1 MTRMQTVAVLCES
14 RTAQILATARAEAD
28 ARYRAA
34 AGRTRHRGDR
44 FAARIL
50 AGPPKGWQP

>member
-1 MTRMQTVAVLCES
+1 MSPVAVLCES
-14 RTAQILATARAEAD
+14 RTAQVLATARAEGA

-34 AGRTRHRGDR
+34 VERTRRRGDR